1 MRSSQTTEA
10 LRNRDS
16 LLPRVARKAQS
27 KEEKETNI
35 ALGRRIASFRK
46 QHGLT
51 QTELAEKL
59 DLSQTVISSYEIGR
73 LRPHPDLLL
82 KLADILDLTTD
93 ELLGRAKPKN
103 GEGGAVDRRFLRRLK
118 LVKGLP
124 KRDQDALLRTIDA
137 FIAARDA

>member
-1 MRSSQTTEA
+1 MSSSEQTGV
-10 LRNRDS
+10 LKNQGS
-16 LLPRVARKAQS
+16 LPDRMARKAQS
-27 KEEKETNI
+27 REERETNI

-51 QTELAEKL
+51 QTELAQKL

-82 KLADILDLTTD
+82 KLADILHLSTD
-93 ELLGRAKPKN
+93 ELLGRAKPKT
-103 GEGGAVDRRFLRRLK
+103 GGTGGMDRRFLRRLK

>member
-1 MRSSQTTEA
+1 MASSEPREA
-10 LRNRDS
+10 TKSQDS
-16 LLPRVARKAQS
+16 LPDRVARKAQS
-27 KEEKETNI
+27 KEERETNI

-51 QTELAEKL
+51 QTELAERL

-82 KLADILDLTTD
+82 KLADILDLSTD
-93 ELLGRAKPKN
+93 ELLGRAKPKT
-103 GEGGAVDRRFLRRLK
+103 GEAATLDRRFLRRMK
-118 LVKGLP
+118 LMKTLP